1 MGRHFPFFSFHSLEM
16 NNPFNQPNFQITE
29 AYVKRC
35 IEAAAIPRTDY
46 SAFSGREFP
55 GEIFLIVAVKNKFR
69 DDEQAMICL
78 MQRMIGLILT
88 NDHDLSDYDEKAMT
102 NFTNNFCLNRYY
114 NELEYSEISVD
125 YFMKEAD
132 WLFKAFDEEF
142 RHKEITAL
150 LESSYGPLGFFKNK
164 QPVGVLEKI
173 NPVGDEVILKAF
185 SLVDYHDGKY
195 FFAISEKNYILFN
208 WQSGGPMHLLAKPE
222 KRIPGSLLLSSGAFY
237 GALGI
242 RKDLQ

>member
-1 MGRHFPFFSFHSLEM
+1 M
-16 NNPFNQPNFQITE
+16 NNPFNQPGFKITDK
-29 AYVKRC
+29 YLRRC
-35 IEAAAIPRTDY
+35 IEAAAITYTGY

-55 GEIFLIVAVKNKFR
+55 GEIFLLVAAKNKFH

-78 MQRMIGLILT
+78 MQRMIGLILS

-102 NFTNNFCLNRYY
+102 NFTSNFCLNRYY
-114 NELEYSEISVD
+114 NELEYSPIPSD

-132 WLFKAFDEEF
+132 WLFKAFEDEF
-142 RHKEITAL
+142 KGKEVADLIN
-150 LESSYGPLGFFKNK
+150 SPYGPLGFFINK
-164 QPVGVLEKI
+164 QPAGILEKT
-173 NPVGDEVILKAF
+173 NPVANEVILNAY

-222 KRIPGSLLLSSGAFY
+222 KRIPGSLLLSSDAFY

-242 RKDLQ
+242 RKDLG